1 MAGSELACT
10 FLNTM
15 SDGLFSMS
23 FSEFFLF
30 GGSLAIIVT
39 ASHYIINPIKT
50 DDKFIESPGGMCLE
64 KKYHNLAS
72 ISDSIKKLFNR

>member
-1 MAGSELACT
+1 MAGSDLACT
-10 FLNTM
+10 VLNTM

-30 GGSLAIIVT
+30 GGSLALIVT

-50 DDKFIESPGGMCLE
+50 EDKFNESSGGLCLE
-64 KKYHNLAS
+64 KRHYNLNS
-72 ISDSIKKLFNR
+72 ISNSIKKLFSR